1 MKVVKKLFLIVIV
14 FLLGSPFS
22 HAQILNSLFEHMRS
36 SAPEV
41 NIKGHRTS
49 GNKLALK
56 VACILPDGL
65 RNANHITNLYGRCRF
80 YSKCTENQNKV
91 GEGTITARNPT
102 GEAAEKAIK
111 EILPDLFE
119 KVDFYTSVSE
129 IKNQGDYDFVVRPF
143 ITVKTSF
150 DGESAKKRKV
160 YKEFCSDFTGTVGAT
175 GDIVKIDAAV
185 TFLMRFMD
193 PNTENITVNLYGE
206 GQAES
211 STNEASCDYVGDN
224 NKTLSIHYRKPIGTA
239 MSAALEDLLK
249 KAETELRPLALAKSQ
264 QRALPSSLSLALRFS
279 DESSFS
285 PNSTLDAG
293 EEAQVFVTVRND
305 GKGAGYD
312 TILKVSSE
320 NPKLS
325 VDREIPLGDIPP
337 GETKEVKVPVKAALD
352 LPDGVVP
359 LTITCSEKRG
369 YDCKKYTL
377 NVPSSRYEKPSLA
390 ITGYRINDGNTG
402 LARGNGN
409 GIPENGET
417 VEIIPLIANTG
428 TGPAHTVQVSL
439 ASLSSG
445 LETKQGSVTIP
456 RISPGQT
463 MAGNLSFAIPSTFSG
478 KGIDFTITAKDARD
492 SQGTNKQFALATEI
506 NQPSLAYT
514 YRIIDQKGNP
524 RSDIQNGES
533 AEIEIRPS
541 NKGRMEAKNIAIE
554 LASDAVSFSKA
565 RDEIIRIAPQADYTP
580 MRFPFQVPR
589 VTDKKS
595 ANITLKLTQRDFP
608 GLTDTINIPVRLT
621 RPEFRITHQIV
632 DQNGNGILE
641 QGESADLL
649 IRVENTGQ
657 LDAENVTLSL
667 AVNQKGV
674 NLTSPKEFT
683 IGRIDAGKSSEP
695 KHFSLAIQ
703 RIADAG
709 NLPLAFTVTEKT
721 FGSTPLTLALAIS
734 PEKAEVITVKG
745 QEQPKPTMVAA
756 APQNMP
762 PMVMIFAPAEGT
774 RVASEAVTL
783 QGAASDDK
791 GVLDIAI
798 TVNGRKM
805 DARGLKVAERQK
817 TDPRQRPIFDTIPL
831 APGKNTITVT
841 AYDTDHM
848 STSQTVTVYREAKTG
863 TIYAAVIGINRYK
876 DTSLTLKYAR
886 NDAQAFADYLRNH
899 LGLNSTTLFELYDE
913 QATTQ
918 NVRSLLGTR
927 LRQRASRPED
937 TVYIFFAGHGAP
949 EQDTAAKD
957 EDKITKYIL
966 THEADKDNLYGTAV
980 PMDEIAGIFA
990 RLGAERVIFIVDSCY
1005 SGAGGGRTILA
1016 QRSRAVLSDEFL
1028 NRLSQGKGRI
1038 ILTSSR
1044 PNETSQES
1052 DELKHGFFTYYLLEG
1067 LKGAADYDKNGI
1079 VDLDEISL
1087 YLNKTVPDKTRGAQ
1101 NPVKKGEAEGQVVVG
1116 RVR

>member
-1 MKVVKKLFLIVIV
+1 MLLYKIIVTCFLIVVSIFTNTSYLHAGV
-14 FLLGSPFS
+14 FDFFKSGDSGRNETDTTQSDNKATKTTKFNGKVAIITEKLQGIQINVNMQARCKRKSDPQLVQVNSRSFTVDMKDVPKQLFTERLKSMFDKVSAYDNIKSIKNPEEYDFILVPYIHSNFSYDEKAATTRYISEKKFEYKSSPF
-22 HAQILNSLFEHMRS
+22 
-36 SAPEV
+36 
-41 NIKGHRTS
+41 NIFANIVS
-49 GNKLALK
+49 G
-56 VACILPDGL
+56 I
-65 RNANHITNLYGRCRF
+65 
-80 YSKCTENQNKV
+80 
-91 GEGTITARNPT
+91 
-102 GEAAEKAIK
+102 
-111 EILPDLFE
+111 EILDSQTSKIEHVKISKNGESSINSFFCYDLFTDDLLAFHKADSV
-119 KVDFYTSVSE
+119 KVTSQLFS
-129 IKNQGDYDFVVRPF
+129 
-143 ITVKTSF
+143 KTTEEAI
-150 DGESAKKRKV
+150 GEL
-160 YKEFCSDFTGTVGAT
+160 
-175 GDIVKIDAAV
+175 V
-185 TFLMRFMD
+185 TSL
-193 PNTENITVNLYGE
+193 
-206 GQAES
+206 
-211 STNEASCDYVGDN
+211 EAS
-224 NKTLSIHYRKPIGTA
+224 
-239 MSAALEDLLK
+239 
-249 KAETELRPLALAKSQ
+249 LRPLALAKSQ